1 MGLRRAGG
9 WRRHALGLAVLVAAA
24 SPSLS
29 GPADDP
35 AQLLLKD
42 DFEGTD
48 FAAKGG
54 LFYKDSFEQRAG
66 RVTFQNTD
74 VEAGTGAVT
83 LSVKPACGS
92 HADADCAERAEVWER
107 PEVLAG
113 YDQTVWYG
121 LSVNLDDPVPQ
132 DDARYVIMQWKRE
145 ALPLGDGDY
154 SPFMA
159 VRLYQGHLGVTVE
172 TDLVEAYPIGGPDRP
187 DGCRSGEALVLNRPT
202 VGQTRALVAMETGT
216 NRANYP
222 GYFDSCTS
230 AITVTR
236 HGELPP
242 AQNGWIDFVFRSSP
256 GPHGNGHVE
265 IFADG
270 RPIASVRGHIGH
282 DGPGFDKNQYFKFG
296 PYRAPSA
303 LPWSVTYDNF
313 RRGPRCADV
322 MRGGQCPLD

>member
-9 WRRHALGLAVLVAAA
+9 WRRHALGLGLLAAAA
-24 SPSLS
+24 SPALS

-42 DFEGTD
+42 DFEAGD
-48 FAAKGG
+48 FAAKSG
-54 LFYKDSFEQRAG
+54 LFYKDSIEQRAG
-66 RVTFQNTD
+66 RLVFQHTD
-74 VEAGTGAVT
+74 GQAGTGALT
-83 LSVKPACGS
+83 LSVKPTCGS
-92 HADADCAERAEVWER
+92 NTDDDCAERAEVWER

-113 YDQTVWYG
+113 YDRTVWYG

-145 ALPLGDGDY
+145 VLPQGDGDY

-172 TDLVEAYPIGGPDRP
+172 TDLVQAYPIGGPDRP
-187 DGCRSGEALVLNRPT
+187 NGCRPGEALVLNRPT
-202 VGQTRALVAMETGT
+202 VGQTRALVAMEAGT
-216 NRANYP
+216 NRTNYP
-222 GYFDSCTS
+222 NYFDSCTS

-236 HGELPP
+236 HGDLPS

-256 GPHGNGHVE
+256 GPHGDGHVE